1 MGMDTRYFG
10 PPAWTLMHGLPDRI
24 KLDRADR
31 FFTALSKVLPCIH
44 CRRSF
49 CALLRMDPV
58 DAQAPIALANWVWRI
73 HNAVNAKLGKPQYPF
88 ELRPIPDQEFRQ
100 ALADFASVVA
110 LNYPD
115 QPTAADQAN
124 YLEFFQ
130 LLGEIGNFSPHPD
143 LRSRDHL
150 YTWLITTLGL
160 PDQRELI
167 ERIRV

>member
-24 KLDRADR
+24 NLEHAER
-31 FFTALSKVLPCIH
+31 FFVALSQVLPCIH

-49 CALLRMDPV
+49 CALLKMDPV

-88 ELRPIPDQEFRQ
+88 VLRPISDQEFSQ
-100 ALADFASVVA
+100 ALADFASIVA
-110 LNYPD
+110 LNYPE
-115 QPTAADQAN
+115 QPTLADQRN
-124 YLEFFQ
+124 YYEFFT
-130 LLGEIGNFSPHPD
+130 LLGEIVQFSTAPD
-143 LRSRDHL
+143 LSSRDHL
-150 YTWLITTLGL
+150 YDWLIKELGL
-160 PDQRELI
+160 PDQRQLI